1 MRILHE
7 ELPLPAVS
15 GSRPLDRTL
24 GWPVRHPWLVAIGAS
39 LVPVVFTAG
48 GFAVAQVRGLDDL
61 GTYLT
66 VASAVTVSALVGFLI
81 MWRARPSLTDFGLR
95 APRNAAGALWW
106 APPAA
111 VGALVLLGSGVAVR
125 LEVVPAIVWLAVAV
139 GLNEEFFY
147 RGVVFKVMRRYG
159 TRRAIV
165 YSALIFG
172 VLHLANL
179 GNGSSAGYLVLQVLF
194 AVLFG
199 FVTAELVAATGS
211 LWPGVAFHA
220 AYDTVAYF
228 GGDSSSTTALVSL
241 AVQVVLL
248 GAYGWWLWRRL
259 PRAEVSA

>member
-1 MRILHE
+1 MSPGSLAVR
-7 ELPLPAVS
+7 PADS
-15 GSRPLDRTL
+15 ALK
-24 GWPVRHPWLVAIGAS
+24 WPVRHPWLVALGSS

-66 VASAVTVSALVGFLI
+66 VAATVTVSALVGLLI

-95 APRNAAGALWW
+95 TPRNAARALWW
-106 APPAA
+106 VPPGA
-111 VGALVLLGSGVAVR
+111 VVALVLLGSGVAVR
-125 LEVVPAIVWLAVAV
+125 LAVVPAIAWLAIAV

-179 GNGSSAGYLVLQVLF
+179 GNGSSAGYL
-194 AVLFG
+194 
-199 FVTAELVAATGS
+199 GS
-211 LWPGVAFHA
+211 RCCSLRCSASSRL
-220 AYDTVAYF
+220 
-228 GGDSSSTTALVSL
+228 SSS
-241 AVQVVLL
+241 
-248 GAYGWWLWRRL
+248 R
-259 PRAEVSA
+259 

>member
-1 MRILHE
+1 MSPVASAVR
-7 ELPLPAVS
+7 PAD
-15 GSRPLDRTL
+15 PALA
-24 GWPVRHPWLVAIGAS
+24 WPVRHPGLVAIGSS

-48 GFAVAQVRGLDDL
+48 GFAIATARGLDDL
-61 GTYLT
+61 GTYPT
-66 VASAVTVSALVGFLI
+66 VAAAVTVSALVGLLI

-95 APRNAAGALWW
+95 TPRNAARALWW
-106 APPAA
+106 VPPGA
-111 VGALVLLGSGVAVR
+111 VVALVLLGSGVAVR
-125 LEVVPAIVWLAVAV
+125 LAVVPAIVWLAVAV
-139 GLNEEFFY
+139 GMNEELFY
-147 RGVVFKVMRRYG
+147 RGVVLKVMRRYG
-159 TRRAIV
+159 ARRAIV

-179 GNGSSAGYLVLQVLF
+179 GNGSSAGYLVLQVVF
-194 AVLFG
+194 SALFG
-199 FVTAELVAATGS
+199 FVTAELVAVTGS

-220 AYDTVAYF
+220 AYDTVAYL

>member
-1 MRILHE
+1 MS
-7 ELPLPAVS
+7 PLASDVRPVDPA
-15 GSRPLDRTL
+15 LE
-24 GWPVRHPWLVAIGAS
+24 WPVRHPWLVALGSS

-66 VASAVTVSALVGFLI
+66 VAVAVTVSALVGLLI
-81 MWRARPSLTDFGLR
+81 MWRARPLLRDFGLR
-95 APRNAAGALWW
+95 TPRNAAGALWW

-111 VGALVLLGSGVAVR
+111 VVALVLLGSGVAVR
-125 LEVVPAIVWLAVAV
+125 LAVVPGIVWLAVAV

-179 GNGSSAGYLVLQVLF
+179 GNGSSVGYLILQVLF
-194 AVLFG
+194 SALFG
-199 FVTAELVAATGS
+199 FVTAELVAVTGS

-220 AYDTVAYF
+220 AYDTVAYL
-228 GGDSSSTTALVSL
+228 GGDSSSTTALVGL
-241 AVQVVLL
+241 AVQVMLL
-248 GAYGWWLWRRL
+248 GGYGWWLWRCL

>member
-1 MRILHE
+1 MRIRHE
-7 ELPLPAVS
+7 ELPPAAS
-15 GSRPLDRTL
+15 SSRSLDRTL

-95 APRNAAGALWW
+95 TPRNAAGVLWW

-111 VGALVLLGSGVAVR
+111 VVALVLLGSGVAVR
-125 LEVVPAIVWLAVAV
+125 LAVVPGIVWLTLAV
-139 GLNEEFFY
+139 GLNEELFY
-147 RGVVFKVMRRYG
+147 RGTVFKVMRRYG
-159 TRRAIV
+159 TCRAIA

-179 GNGSSAGYLVLQVLF
+179 GNGSSAGYLVLQVVF
-194 AVLFG
+194 SALFG
-199 FVTAELVAATGS
+199 FVTAELVAVTGS

-220 AYDTVAYF
+220 AYDTVAYL
-228 GGDSSSTTALVSL
+228 GGDSSSTTAVVSL

-259 PRAEVSA
+259 PRGEVSA

>member
-1 MRILHE
+1 MSPGAFAVR
-7 ELPLPAVS
+7 PADS
-15 GSRPLDRTL
+15 ALK
-24 GWPVRHPWLVAIGAS
+24 WPVRHPWLVALGSS

-66 VASAVTVSALVGFLI
+66 VAATVTVSALVGLLI
-81 MWRARPSLTDFGLR
+81 MWRARPSLTDFGHR
-95 APRNAAGALWW
+95 TPRNAARALWW
-106 APPAA
+106 VPSGA
-111 VGALVLLGSGVAVR
+111 VVALVLLGSGVAVR
-125 LEVVPAIVWLAVAV
+125 LAVVPAIAWLAIAV

-179 GNGSSAGYLVLQVLF
+179 GNGSSAGYLVLQVVF
-194 AVLFG
+194 SALFG
-199 FVTAELVAATGS
+199 FVTAELVAVTGS

-220 AYDTVAYF
+220 AYDTVAYL

>member
-1 MRILHE
+1 MSPGAFAVR
-7 ELPLPAVS
+7 PADS
-15 GSRPLDRTL
+15 ALK
-24 GWPVRHPWLVAIGAS
+24 WPVRHPWLVTLGSS

-66 VASAVTVSALVGFLI
+66 VAAAVTVSALVGLLI

-95 APRNAAGALWW
+95 TPRNAAGALWW
-106 APPAA
+106 APLAA
-111 VGALVLLGSGVAVR
+111 VVALVLLGSGVAVR
-125 LEVVPAIVWLAVAV
+125 LAVVPAIVWLTLAV

-147 RGVVFKVMRRYG
+147 RGIVFKVMRRYG
-159 TRRAIV
+159 TCRAIV

-179 GNGSSAGYLVLQVLF
+179 GNGSSAGYLILQVVF
-194 AVLFG
+194 SALFG
-199 FVTAELVAATGS
+199 FVTAELVAVTGS

-220 AYDTVAYF
+220 AYDTVAYL
-228 GGDSSSTTALVSL
+228 GGDSSSSTALVSL

>member
-1 MRILHE
+1 MSPGAFAVR
-7 ELPLPAVS
+7 PADS
-15 GSRPLDRTL
+15 ALE
-24 GWPVRHPWLVAIGAS
+24 WPVRHPWLVALGSS
-39 LVPVVFTAG
+39 LVPVVLTAG

-66 VASAVTVSALVGFLI
+66 VAAAVTVSALVGLLI

-95 APRNAAGALWW
+95 TPRNAAGALWW
-106 APPAA
+106 APLAA
-111 VGALVLLGSGVAVR
+111 VVALVLLGSGVAVR
-125 LEVVPAIVWLAVAV
+125 LAVVPAIVWLALAV
-139 GLNEEFFY
+139 GLNEELFY
-147 RGVVFKVMRRYG
+147 RGIVFKVMRRYG
-159 TRRAIV
+159 TCRAIA

-179 GNGSSAGYLVLQVLF
+179 GNGSSAGYLVLQVVF
-194 AVLFG
+194 SALFG
-199 FVTAELVAATGS
+199 FVTAELVAVTGS

-220 AYDTVAYF
+220 AYDTVAYL

-259 PRAEVSA
+259 PRGEVSA